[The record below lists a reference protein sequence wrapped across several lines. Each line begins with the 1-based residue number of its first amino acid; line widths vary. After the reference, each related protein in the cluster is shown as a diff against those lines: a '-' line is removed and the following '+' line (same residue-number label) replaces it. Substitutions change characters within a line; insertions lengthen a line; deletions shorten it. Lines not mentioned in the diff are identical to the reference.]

1 MKCADNTTLSTES
14 LVVQLIS
21 SITKQTQNSDNR
33 QLILA
38 VQRLVSLLGFG
49 QLSSALLLILVL
61 VLIKKCLGGRIVVDG
76 STNSQRRQELVISK
90 DMQRMPESMQPKIV
104 EQTKRNTKS
113 QTTNGK
119 MHSDPW
125 KQTEV

>member
-1 MKCADNTTLSTES
+1 MKCADNTTLNTES

-21 SITKQTQNSDNR
+21 SITKQTQISDNR

-61 VLIKKCLGGRIVVDG
+61 VLIKKCLGGQVVVDG
-76 STNSQRRQELVISK
+76 ITNSQKRQELVISK